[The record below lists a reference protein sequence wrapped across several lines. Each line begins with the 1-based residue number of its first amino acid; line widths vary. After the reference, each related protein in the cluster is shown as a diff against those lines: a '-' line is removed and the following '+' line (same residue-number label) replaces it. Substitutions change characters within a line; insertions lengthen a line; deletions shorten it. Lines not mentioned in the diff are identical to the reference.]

1 MLLDFTSHIVSAT
14 TDVFNSMI
22 MLDASAGPPLAEKT
36 TVFGNSISALLGLSG
51 DLKGMLCI
59 HCPEQGAKAITAS
72 LLMMEVE
79 ELNEDV
85 TDAMGELA
93 NMIAGG
99 LKSRLSSDGRALELS
114 IPTAIAGVSYTVN
127 SLATAA
133 SVTVPF
139 TVEDWTFLVELRYVL
154 NS

>member
-1 MLLDFTSHIVSAT
+1 MDFTNHIVSAT
-14 TDVFNSMI
+14 TDVFNTMI
-22 MLDASAGPPLAEKT
+22 MLEATSGPTLAEKT

-59 HCPEQGAKAITAS
+59 HCPEQGAKAITAN
-72 LLMMEVE
+72 LLGMDVE

-99 LKSRLSSDGRALELS
+99 LKSRMSTDGKALELS
-114 IPTAIAGVSYTVN
+114 IPTAISGVSYTVN

-133 SVTVPF
+133 SITVPF
-139 TVEDWTFLVELRYVL
+139 KVEDWTFLVELRYVL